1 MPTLNYIKIYS
12 PATIAN
18 MGPGFDCIG
27 GAIDLWNEF
36 EFIFHP
42 KNNKTIEL
50 KIEIK
55 EEGEN
60 TLSVD
65 KSNLVY
71 KAFSIPFKLL
81 KINIPKINIKIM
93 PTHFQTVPIQKE
105 HHCVLQ

>member
-81 KINIPKINIKIM
+81 KINIPKINSS
-93 PTHFQTVPIQKE
+93 F
-105 HHCVLQ
+105 L